1 MKKLNL
7 VICLLAVAQILP
19 ACKKDLKTAGA
30 ENDQLTAPRAL
41 TYQQVWSDE
50 FDGNA
55 VNTNN
60 WSFET
65 GGGGWGN
72 NEKQFYQAE
81 NATVSG
87 GNLVITARKQSVGG
101 LPYTSARLISRGKR
115 EFKYGRFEARIKL
128 PQGQGQWPAFW
139 MLGANIGTNPWPKCG
154 EIDIMENTNTSNTV
168 LGTMHWFSNQYTY
181 YGGNTTT
188 TPTNYHVYRVDWTP
202 ASITWFVD
210 NVQFHVANIEN
221 NINGTE
227 EFHDPFFLLLNLA
240 VGGNLPG
247 QNIDESRLPASMY
260 VDYVKVYQLTESSA
274 NPPIGQTISLKGIN
288 NLFVTGLNGTG
299 PMICDRPTSQDWE
312 KFTVVDAGG
321 GKVALRSMNKYV
333 SSENGTAPITCSRT
347 TVSDWEKFDWIVNA
361 DGKISLRG
369 NNGRYISS
377 ENGTAAMT
385 CNRTTISGWEA
396 FSL

>member
-1 MKKLNL
+1 
-7 VICLLAVAQILP
+7 
-19 ACKKDLKTAGA
+19 
-30 ENDQLTAPRAL
+30 
-41 TYQQVWSDE
+41 
-50 FDGNA
+50 
-55 VNTNN
+55 
-60 WSFET
+60 
-65 GGGGWGN
+65 
-72 NEKQFYQAE
+72 
-81 NATVSG
+81 
-87 GNLVITARKQSVGG
+87 
-101 LPYTSARLISRGKR
+101 
-115 EFKYGRFEARIKL
+115 
-128 PQGQGQWPAFW
+128 
-139 MLGANIGTNPWPKCG
+139 
-154 EIDIMENTNTSNTV
+154 
-168 LGTMHWFSNQYTY
+168 MHWFSNQYTY
-181 YGGNTTT
+181 YGGNTNT

-202 ASITWFVD
+202 SSITWFVD

-260 VDYVKVYQLTESSA
+260 VDYVKVYQLTEGSS

-288 NLFVTGLNGTG
+288 NLFVSGLNGGG
-299 PMICDRPTSQDWE
+299 PMMCDRTTSQDWE
-312 KFTVVDAGG
+312 NFTVVDAGA

-333 SSENGTAPITCSRT
+333 SSENGAAPITCNRT
-347 TVSDWEKFDWIVNA
+347 TISDWEKFDWIVNA

-377 ENGTAAMT
+377 ENGTTSMT